1 MIPVNRTTHQEIFE
15 MQEDL
20 AEYFADNYFP
30 LTGETYW
37 KIIETIAQVKLV
49 ELREGVKGDWE

>member
-1 MIPVNRTTHQEIFE
+1 MKIDRNTHQDIFE

-30 LTGETYW
+30 LSGECYW
-37 KIIETIAQVKLV
+37 KIIECIAVAKQA
-49 ELREGVKGDWE
+49 ELSGAFNK